1 MWKPSSVVVVCPPQR
16 IECDKMEEVSSIELT
31 VATFTDYRLECI
43 ESGIYQLVH
52 ASAEK
57 FFAKPFLSLT
67 IIIKKNHKKP
77 HYFNRIC
84 RFGSNKSRRVNLPRQ
99 SFDGCKFSFKKK
111 KKTLVNAGHILPSN
125 KRIFHNF
132 TPSIRFKKP
141 VHLNAFVAVY

>member
-16 IECDKMEEVSSIELT
+16 IERDKMEEVSSIELT

-84 RFGSNKSRRVNLPRQ
+84 RFGSNKSRRVNPPRQ

-111 KKTLVNAGHILPSN
+111 KKPSSMRVTFYHQTKESFIISLLRYGLRN
-125 KRIFHNF
+125 QY
-132 TPSIRFKKP
+132 T
-141 VHLNAFVAVY
+141 

>member
-1 MWKPSSVVVVCPPQR
+1 MT
-16 IECDKMEEVSSIELT
+16 EVSVET
-31 VATFTDYRLECI
+31 CFTDSKVL
-43 ESGIYQLVH
+43 L
-52 ASAEK
+52 
-57 FFAKPFLSLT
+57 LSLNSVFDRINSCYFHGLLFGVYRKRHIST
-67 IIIKKNHKKP
+67 RACVSREVFCEAVSFVDNNNKKNNKKP
-77 HYFNRIC
+77 HCFNRIC
-84 RFGSNKSRRVNLPRQ
+84 RFGSNKPRRVNPPRQ

>member
-67 IIIKKNHKKP
+67 IIIKKTIKSHTVSTEYAGLKQTTAGKP
-77 HYFNRIC
+77 
-84 RFGSNKSRRVNLPRQ
+84 SK
-99 SFDGCKFSFKKK
+99 
-111 KKTLVNAGHILPSN
+111 
-125 KRIFHNF
+125 
-132 TPSIRFKKP
+132 
-141 VHLNAFVAVY
+141 AVV

>member
-43 ESGIYQLVH
+43 ESGIYQLVY

-67 IIIKKNHKKP
+67 IIIKKNNKKP
-77 HYFNRIC
+77 HCFNRIC
-84 RFGSNKSRRVNLPRQ
+84 RFGSNKPRRVNPPRQ
-99 SFDGCKFSFKKK
+99 SFDGCKFSLKKK
-111 KKTLVNAGHILPSN
+111 KNPRQCGSH
-125 KRIFHNF
+125 F
-132 TPSIRFKKP
+132 TIKQKNLS
-141 VHLNAFVAVY
+141 